1 MSRNVPP
8 YYNINSFIVSG
19 ADARHLVKRFW
30 WKLTNFAGQWFLKA
44 SRVATESWL
53 CPLFIPILGFPAEYI
68 SGHHE
73 LRTFL
78 ISKQVLNISRLPLWK
93 RVFVLSGFRAREE
106 TRRKPA
112 SAFLVYC
119 WRWCSP
125 EGVDGRRPSIERRCE
140 PAVWFYKGSGLRFR
154 HRLSKYC
161 DERRKWCFY
170 WFSKTTADPN
180 T

>member
-1 MSRNVPP
+1 MIRNDKLEN
-8 YYNINSFIVSG
+8 YINSFIAKG
-19 ADARHLVKRFW
+19 AHERPLVKLFW
-30 WKLTNFAGQWFLKA
+30 QELGNFAAQWFPKA
-44 SRVATESWL
+44 SRVAMESWL
-53 CPLFIPILGFPAEYI
+53 FPLFIPILGFPAEYI
-68 SGHHE
+68 SGQHE

-93 RVFVLSGFRAREE
+93 SIFVHSGFRAGEE
-106 TRRKPA
+106 RRRKPA

-119 WRWCSP
+119 WRRCSP

-154 HRLSKYC
+154 HRLSKCC

-170 WFSKTTADPN
+170 WFSKTTVDPN